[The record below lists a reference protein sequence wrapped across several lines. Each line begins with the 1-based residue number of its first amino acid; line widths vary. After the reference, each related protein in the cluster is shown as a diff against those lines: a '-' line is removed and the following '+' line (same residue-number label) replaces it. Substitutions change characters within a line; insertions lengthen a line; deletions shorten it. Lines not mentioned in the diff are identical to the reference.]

1 LRIKF
6 NAMQKTLKTN
16 SLHTFHIPV
25 MGLAYTIDSP
35 IRVAQYGISSVISIM
50 DDELIE
56 KMNAFYSKK
65 FDLPYQEISQKI
77 SDYRAKRITSY
88 LNTVDKIVTE
98 KFEQFKT
105 ELSESKAALENYITM
120 LPNKSEIKKG
130 LENFIQEGSIIKE
143 NIKNYLEKN
152 LFPGEIDINIMTKVD
167 KDNFDK
173 KVQLPVEFNDAH
185 AALRGFANST
195 LNSSVVLSAGMNPRL
210 YSYFETFP
218 DFFPNENSELKKK
231 IILKVSDF
239 RSAMIQGNFLAKK
252 GLWVSEYRIESGLN
266 CGGHAFATDGHLLG
280 PILEEFKQKKEN
292 LIASAHEL
300 LCKALQQKNLPVPES
315 PLELKITVQGG
326 VGTAEEHEFLLDFY
340 KTDSVGWGSP
350 FLLVPE
356 ATSSDNETREL
367 LAKAKEDDLYLSN
380 ISPLGIPFNTVKGT
394 TNELLREK
402 RIHENKAGSSCPK
415 KYLALSKQYDEKGI
429 CTASRKY
436 QDIKLEELETEKEN
450 LSEREYAKKQNAI
463 TEKSCLCIGLANAS
477 LLENNIKIKGEAQGV
492 VVCPGPNIAYFDRQY
507 SLSEMVQ
514 HIYGYK
520 SVLNNV
526 RRPNMF
532 VKELSLY
539 LNYFKKEVQE
549 AFESENAAQQKKLNN
564 FKENLLSGIEYYRT
578 LFASGNYFQKEK
590 EAIQHELNQYKTELE
605 TLEIGVLT

>member
-1 LRIKF
+1 MRIKF

-130 LENFIQEGSIIKE
+130 LENFIQEGCIIKE

-266 CGGHAFATDGHLLG
+266 CGGHAFATDGFLLG

-300 LCKALQQKNLPVPES
+300 LCKALQQKNLPVPET

-356 ATSSDNETREL
+356 ATSSDNDTREL
-367 LAKAKEDDLYLSN
+367 LAKAKEDDLYLSH

>member
-1 LRIKF
+1 MRIKF

-88 LNTVDKIVTE
+88 LDTVDKIVTE
-98 KFEQFKT
+98 KFENFKT

-130 LENFIQEGSIIKE
+130 LENFIQEGTIIKE

-173 KVQLPVEFNDAH
+173 KEQLPVEFNDAH

-266 CGGHAFATDGHLLG
+266 CGGHAFATDGFLLG

-300 LCKALQQKNLPVPES
+300 LCKALQQKNLPIPEL

-340 KTDSVGWGSP
+340 NTDSVGWGSP

-367 LAKAKEDDLYLSN
+367 LAKAKEDDLYLSH

-436 QDIKLEELETEKEN
+436 QDIKLSELETEKD
-450 LSEREYAKKQNAI
+450 SISDKEYTKKQNAI

-520 SVLNNV
+520 SVLNNTM
-526 RRPNMF
+526 RPHMF

-549 AFESENAAQQKKLNN
+549 VFETENAAQQKKLNN
-564 FKENLLSGIEYYRT
+564 FKENLLSGIEYYKN
-578 LFASGNYFQKEK
+578 LFTGGNYFQKEK
-590 EAIQHELNQYKTELE
+590 ELIQNQLNKYKTELE
-605 TLEIGVLT
+605 TIEIGVLV

>member
-1 LRIKF
+1 MRIKF
-6 NAMQKTLKTN
+6 NAMKNRLKTN
-16 SLHTFHIPV
+16 NLHTFHIPV

-105 ELSESKAALENYITM
+105 ELSESKAALENYIAM

-130 LENFIQEGSIIKE
+130 LENFIQEGCVIKE
-143 NIKNYLEKN
+143 NIKNYVEKN
-152 LFPGEIDINIMTKVD
+152 LYPGEIDINIMTKVD

-173 KVQLPVEFNDAH
+173 KEQLPIEFNDAH

-210 YSYFETFP
+210 YSYFETFS

-266 CGGHAFATDGHLLG
+266 CGGHAFATDGFLLG

-300 LCKALQQKNLPVPES
+300 LCKALQQKNLPVPEL

-356 ATSSDNETREL
+356 ATSSDNDTREL
-367 LAKAKEDDLYLSN
+367 LAKAKEDDLYLSH

-402 RIHENKAGSSCPK
+402 RISENKAGSSCPK

-436 QDIKLEELETEKEN
+436 QDIKLAELETEKEN
-450 LSEREYAKKQNAI
+450 LSDKEYTKKQNAI

-526 RRPNMF
+526 KRPNMF

-564 FKENLLSGIEYYRT
+564 FKENLLSGIEYYRN

-590 EAIQHELNQYKTELE
+590 EIIQNQLNQYKTELE
-605 TLEIGVLT
+605 TIEIGILV